1 MRRRTNFHSNADR
14 WVLSYA
20 DFVTLLFA
28 LFVALYAISQQ
39 DKSGAKHFSESVR
52 EAVKTGGVPAAI
64 RSLMATHDGSRKP
77 SGPTLPDAT
86 PKGQPV
92 LSDPSLTQ
100 PFARLSMALKN
111 DISAGKV
118 GLRLGTRG
126 IVITLQE
133 KSFFSSGDDSIYVSS
148 YPAIERVASVIADLP
163 NPVQLEGHTDSVP
176 IHTGRFR
183 NNWELSTA
191 RSIALLQ
198 LFQTKFGIEPD
209 RFVVAG
215 YAQNAPVA
223 LNDTEE
229 GRALNRR
236 VEIIIL
242 SH

>member
-1 MRRRTNFHSNADR
+1 M
-14 WVLSYA
+14 LSYA

-39 DKSGAKHFSESVR
+39 DKSGAKRFSESVR
-52 EAVKTGGVPAAI
+52 EAVKAGGVPTAI
-64 RSLMATHDGSRKP
+64 RSLMATHDGSRKSP
-77 SGPTLPDAT
+77 GPDAALLDAA
-86 PKGQPV
+86 PGGQPV
-92 LSDPSLTQ
+92 PSDPSLAQ
-100 PFARLSMALKN
+100 PFARLSVALKN
-111 DISAGKV
+111 EIGAGKV

-163 NPVQLEGHTDSVP
+163 NSVQLEGHTDSVP

-183 NNWELSTA
+183 NNWELSAA

-198 LFQTKFGIEPD
+198 LFQMKFGIEPD

-215 YAQNAPVA
+215 YAQNAPIA

>member
-1 MRRRTNFHSNADR
+1 
-14 WVLSYA
+14 VLSYA

-39 DKSGAKHFSESVR
+39 DKSGAKRFSESVR
-52 EAVKTGGVPAAI
+52 EAVKTGGVPTAI
-64 RSLMATHDGSRKP
+64 RSLMATHDGSRKS
-77 SGPTLPDAT
+77 SGPAFPDAT

-92 LSDPSLTQ
+92 PSDPSLVQ
-100 PFARLSMALKN
+100 PFAQLSVALKN
-111 DISAGKV
+111 EISAGKV

-198 LFQTKFGIEPD
+198 LFQMKFGIEPD

-236 VEIIIL
+236 VEIIVL